1 MAKKLNYKISNLR
14 LDKETFEIVGEISK
28 DLKIP
33 NTEIARILLLNK
45 CREIKSLG
53 LENFELVISG
63 KVKSMTK

>member
-1 MAKKLNYKISNLR
+1 MTKKLNYKITNIR
-14 LDKETFEIVGEISK
+14 LDKETFDLVSEISK

-33 NTEIARILLLNK
+33 NTEIVRLLLLNK
-45 CREIKSLG
+45 CREIKSMG